1 MKDHKNEKHDN
12 VTEEIKSEGE
22 VVGAGTE
29 QTNAPEGEKDL
40 ESVKGH
46 DKHKHK
52 EENAEKICNE
62 KLAAV
67 NDKYIRLVA
76 EFDNYRR
83 RTAKE
88 RLDLVLTASEE
99 TIKGVLPVLDDFER
113 ALEMFRKAEGDN
125 SVAIEGTELIYN
137 KLFSYLS
144 SKGLKVIE
152 AKGMELDTDFH
163 EAIAQLPAQDKK
175 MKNKIIEV
183 VQQGYTLNAK
193 VIPFAKV
200 VVGI

>member
-22 VVGAGTE
+22 VVGADTE
-29 QTNAPEGEKDL
+29 KTNSAEGEKDH
-40 ESVKGH
+40 ENVKEH

-52 EENAEKICNE
+52 DENAEKICNE

-137 KLFSYLS
+137 KLFSFLT
-144 SKGLKVIE
+144 SKGLKIIE

-163 EAIAQLPAQDKK
+163 EAIAQLPAPDKK

-193 VIPFAKV
+193 VIRFAKV

>member
-22 VVGAGTE
+22 VVGADTE
-29 QTNAPEGEKDL
+29 KTNAAEGEKDH
-40 ESVKGH
+40 ENVKGH

-137 KLFSYLS
+137 KLFSFLT
-144 SKGLKVIE
+144 SKGLKIIE

-163 EAIAQLPAQDKK
+163 EAIAQLPAPDKK

-193 VIPFAKV
+193 VIRFAKV

>member
-1 MKDHKNEKHDN
+1 MKDHKKEKHDE
-12 VTEEIKSEGE
+12 VTEEIKSGEE
-22 VVGAGTE
+22 VVGADTE
-29 QTNAPEGEKDL
+29 QTNATEGEKDH
-40 ESVKGH
+40 ESAKVH

-99 TIKGVLPVLDDFER
+99 TIKGILPVLDDFER

-137 KLFSYLS
+137 KLFSFLS
-144 SKGLKVIE
+144 TKGLKVIE
-152 AKGMELDTDFH
+152 AKGLELDTDFH
-163 EAIAQLPAQDKK
+163 EAIAQLPAPDKK

-183 VQQGYTLNAK
+183 VQQGYTLNTK
-193 VIPFAKV
+193 VIRFAKV

>member
-22 VVGAGTE
+22 VVGVDTE
-29 QTNAPEGEKDL
+29 QTNAAEEEKDH
-40 ESVKGH
+40 ENVKGH

-137 KLFSYLS
+137 KLFSFLT
-144 SKGLKVIE
+144 SKGLKIIE

-163 EAIAQLPAQDKK
+163 EAIAQLPAPDKK

-193 VIPFAKV
+193 VIRFAKV

>member
-1 MKDHKNEKHDN
+1 MKDHKKDKHDN
-12 VTEEIKSEGE
+12 ITEEIKSEGE
-22 VVGAGTE
+22 VVGADTE
-29 QTNAPEGEKDL
+29 KTNSAEGEKDH
-40 ESVKGH
+40 ENVKGH

-52 EENAEKICNE
+52 DENAEKICNE

-137 KLFSYLS
+137 KLFSFLT
-144 SKGLKVIE
+144 SKGLKIIE

-163 EAIAQLPAQDKK
+163 EAIAQLPAPDKK

-193 VIPFAKV
+193 VIRFAKV

>member
-1 MKDHKNEKHDN
+1 MKDHKKEKHDN
-12 VTEEIKSEGE
+12 ITEEIKSEGE
-22 VVGAGTE
+22 VAGADTE
-29 QTNAPEGEKDL
+29 QTNATASEKDHEGE
-40 ESVKGH
+40 KGH

-52 EENAEKICNE
+52 EENAEKIFNE

-99 TIKGVLPVLDDFER
+99 TIKGILPVLDDFER
-113 ALEMFRKAEGDN
+113 ALEMFRNAEGDN
-125 SVAIEGTELIYN
+125 SVAIEGTELICN

-163 EAIAQLPAQDKK
+163 EAIAQLPAPDKK
-175 MKNKIIEV
+175 LKNKIIEV
-183 VQQGYTLNAK
+183 VQQGYTLNSK
-193 VIPFAKV
+193 VIRFAKV

>member
-22 VVGAGTE
+22 VVGDDTE
-29 QTNAPEGEKDL
+29 HNNATGSEKDHEGET
-40 ESVKGH
+40 GH

-52 EENAEKICNE
+52 EENAEKIFNE
-62 KLAAV
+62 KLAVV

-137 KLFSYLS
+137 KLFSFLT
-144 SKGLKVIE
+144 SKGLKIIE

-163 EAIAQLPAQDKK
+163 EAIAQLPAPDKK

-193 VIPFAKV
+193 VIRFAKV